1 MESRD
6 VFILIFL
13 FLILDLIGI
22 NISHFFVVVLNH
34 KDLSTISFNFSLV
47 LVINLAWF
55 GSAYLIQLYTTKN
68 VQSMGTILFKS
79 LLAFCFQI
87 LFIGIISAVFKE
99 LLINNTIVF
108 FSLVSEIFTLAL
120 VRSLIFITEKNFNT
134 FQNYKRKIV
143 IIGDSELSDK
153 VAQYFIRNRVSFN
166 LVGHFRNGDSLTSFN
181 RVVRSEITSTVV
193 GIENRLD
200 EIYTMLSSANDPVI
214 ASILDKACQDCVKL
228 RFIASFSELESLDS
242 TQYHL
247 SSFCNGVPIL
257 TSGPEPLNS
266 IRNRII
272 KRLFD
277 IGFSL
282 FVIFFLLSWLTPIL
296 AIVIK
301 RESKGPVFFKQL
313 RSGKNNKPFYCYKFR
328 SMRLNKTANYQQA
341 TNNDVRVTKVGAILR
356 KTSIDELPQFFN
368 VLFGNMSIVG
378 PRPHMLSHTDYYRL
392 DIERYMSRLFLKP
405 GITGWAQVN
414 GHRGETAE
422 AKQMKDRIEHDIWYI
437 ENWSIKKDIKIV
449 YKTFLNVIHT
459 DVNVY

>member
-1 MESRD
+1 MQSRN

-13 FLILDLIGI
+13 FLVLDFIGI
-22 NISHFFVVVLNH
+22 NISHFFVVVLYY
-34 KDLSTISFNFSLV
+34 KELSAITFNLSLI

-55 GSAYLIQLYTTKN
+55 SSAYLIKLYTTKN
-68 VQSMGTILFKS
+68 VQSMSTILFKS
-79 LLAFCFQI
+79 LLAFSFQI
-87 LFIGIISAVFKE
+87 LFIGIISAVFKG
-99 LLINNTIVF
+99 LLIDKTIVF
-108 FSLVSEIFTLAL
+108 YSLIGEIFTLAF
-120 VRSLIFITEKNFNT
+120 VRGLIFITEKNFHN
-134 FQNYKRKIV
+134 FQNYKPKIAIV
-143 IIGDSELSDK
+143 GDSELSDK
-153 VAQYFIRNRVSFN
+153 VAQYFNRNKVSFN
-166 LVGHFRNGDSLTSFN
+166 LVGYFKNRDSLTSFD
-181 RVVRSEITSTVV
+181 RVVTNEIANLVD
-193 GIENRLD
+193 GNENHLD
-200 EIYTMLSSANDPVI
+200 EIYAILSSANEPAV
-214 ASILDKACQDCVKL
+214 ASILEKAGQHCIKL
-228 RFIASFSELESLDS
+228 RFIASFSELENLDS

-266 IRNRII
+266 VRNRII

-282 FVIFFLLSWLTPIL
+282 FVIFFLLSWLIPIL
-296 AIVIK
+296 AIIIK

-328 SMRLNKTANYQQA
+328 SMRLNETANLQQA
-341 TNNDVRVTKVGAILR
+341 TSNDVRVTKIGAFLR

-378 PRPHMLSHTDYYRL
+378 PRPHMLSHTDHYRL
-392 DIERYMSRLFLKP
+392 DIEKYMSRLSSKP

-414 GHRGETAE
+414 GHRGETAQV
-422 AKQMKDRIEHDIWYI
+422 KQMKDRIEHDIWYI

>member
-1 MESRD
+1 MESRN

-34 KDLSTISFNFSLV
+34 KDLNTLSFNFSLV
-47 LVINLAWF
+47 LVINLSWF
-55 GSAYLIQLYTTKN
+55 SSAYIIQLYTIKN
-68 VQSMGTILFKS
+68 VQSMSSILFKS
-79 LLAFCFQI
+79 LLAFSLQI
-87 LFIGIISAVFKE
+87 LFIGIISAVFKS

-108 FSLVSEIFTLAL
+108 YSLVGEIFTLAF
-120 VRSLIFITEKNFNT
+120 VRSLIFITEKNFNN
-134 FQNYKRKIV
+134 FQNYKRKIAIV
-143 IIGDSELSDK
+143 GDSELSDK
-153 VAQYFIRNRVSFN
+153 VAQYFIRNKVSFN
-166 LVGHFRNGDSLTSFN
+166 LIGHFKSKDSLRNFN
-181 RVVRSEITSTVV
+181 TVVGSEIENKVV
-193 GIENRLD
+193 GIENHLD
-200 EIYTMLSSANDPVI
+200 EVYTMLSTANDPAV
-214 ASILDKACQDCVKL
+214 ASILENAFQHCVKL

-266 IRNRII
+266 LRNRII

-282 FVIFFLLSWLTPIL
+282 FVILFLLSWLIPIL
-296 AIVIK
+296 AIMIK

-328 SMRLNKTANYQQA
+328 SMRLNETANYQQA
-341 TNNDVRVTKVGAILR
+341 TNNDIRVTKVGAFLR

-368 VLFGNMSIVG
+368 VLFGSMSIVG
-378 PRPHMLSHTDYYRL
+378 PRPHMLSHTDHYRI

-422 AKQMKDRIEHDIWYI
+422 TKQMKDRIEHDIWYI